1 MISANRS
8 VLEKLFFFA
17 FGGASLGLFFALGV
31 IFFLRP
37 QLPDVQQLRE
47 FELQLPMTVHAA
59 DGSLIGEFGEKKRTP
74 VSIEHVPLQLKNA
87 ITAAEDNRFY
97 KHPGVDWLGLTRAFI
112 ELLRTGEKRQGGSTI
127 TMQVARN
134 FFLTREKTYLRKL
147 TEILLAIQ
155 IEREL
160 DKEQILELY
169 INKIFLGQ
177 RAYGF
182 AAAAQVY
189 YGRELEQLTLA
200 ELAMLAGLPKA
211 PSRYNPVHD
220 PVQAKAR
227 RSYVL
232 SRMIA
237 DGHISQEE
245 LSLADSSPV
254 TASLHG
260 RQIEVDS
267 GYAAEMAR
275 NWAFERFGK
284 AAYTRGYRVETSI
297 DMRLQR
303 AANRSLRA
311 HLLAYEKRHDYRGPE
326 KRFGPEADLLSVLN
340 LLATVPE
347 IGGLVPAVATVIRPE
362 AIELVLPDGDTVF
375 LDSREL
381 AWSGPYWK
389 KQGAGEFFEVGDL
402 LRLQRSE
409 TGNLSLAQLPEVEGA
424 LVSLDASS
432 GQILAIAGGFD
443 FKKSKFNRVVQAQR
457 QPGSNFKPFLYTAA
471 LAHGFGPASV
481 INDAPLVFEDDTRQG
496 GWRPKN
502 YSGRFFGPTRLRVA
516 LMKSRN
522 LVSIRLLDAIGIDR
536 ARDYFPRF
544 GFDKENL
551 PADLSLALGS
561 GVMTPLEL
569 VSGYAVLANGGYR
582 VQPHLVTRVTDQWG
596 EVVWQA
602 DFPKALHPADV
613 GSSPLGPRQP
623 RDLNLELEESKSN
636 LRNMVEPA
644 ADTADLDVRQ
654 VLNGRASLAE
664 SSQGENRVVAPKVLP
679 DAVLYLIN
687 SMLRDVI
694 RSGTG
699 RKALRLGR
707 GDLAGKTGTTNSQ
720 QDAWF
725 SGFAGGVVTTA
736 WVGFD
741 RPRSLGRYETGARA
755 ALPIWIDYMQ
765 EALVNR
771 PEWPLVQPP
780 DIVSAR
786 IDPKTGKLAGAQA
799 EDAIFEFFTRV
810 QLEALQSQS
819 GLSLERDL
827 QVERAVLF

>member
-1 MISANRS
+1 MISANRL
-8 VLEKLFFFA
+8 VLAKLLFLA
-17 FGGASLGLFFALGV
+17 FGVSSLGLFFALGV
-31 IFFLRP
+31 IFFLLP
-37 QLPDVQQLRE
+37 QLPDVQQLRD
-47 FELQLPMTVHAA
+47 FQLQVPMTVHAA

-74 VSIEHVPLQLKNA
+74 VSIEDVPLQLKNA

-97 KHPGVDWLGLTRAFI
+97 KHPGVDWVGLTRAFI

-160 DKEQILELY
+160 DKEQVLELY

-189 YGRELEQLTLA
+189 YGKELEQLSLA

-211 PSRYNPVHD
+211 PSLYNPVRD

-232 SRMIA
+232 SRMVA

-245 LSLADSSPV
+245 FRLADSSPV
-254 TASLHG
+254 TASLHR

-284 AAYTRGYRVETSI
+284 EAYTRGYRVETSI
-297 DMRLQR
+297 DMRLQG
-303 AANRSLRA
+303 AANRALRA

-326 KRFGPEADLLSVLN
+326 KRFGPETDLSSALESLV
-340 LLATVPE
+340 TVPE
-347 IGGLVPAVATVIRPE
+347 IGGLVPAVVTAVQPE
-362 AIELVLPDGDTVF
+362 TLELVLPDGGAVF
-375 LDSREL
+375 LDSTEL
-381 AWSGPYWK
+381 AWSGAYWE
-389 KQGAGEFFEVGDL
+389 KQGAGEYFDVGDL

-409 TGNLSLAQLPEVEGA
+409 TGNWLLAQLPEVEGA
-424 LVSLDASS
+424 LVALDASS
-432 GQILAIAGGFD
+432 GQIVAIAGGFD
-443 FKKSKFNRVVQAQR
+443 FKKSHFNRVVQAQR

-522 LVSIRLLDAIGIDR
+522 LVSVRLLDAIGIER
-536 ARDYFPRF
+536 ARDYFLRF

-582 VQPHLVTRVTDQWG
+582 VQSYLVTRVTDQWG

-602 DFPKALHPADV
+602 DFPKAAHPAGV
-613 GSSPLGPRQP
+613 GNSPLEQQHPQEF
-623 RDLNLELEESKSN
+623 NLGSEEPP
-636 LRNMVEPA
+636 LDNMVEPA
-644 ADTADLDVRQ
+644 LDTAGLDFRQ
-654 VLNGRASLAE
+654 VLDGRASLAE
-664 SSQGENRVVAPKVLP
+664 SSREENSGLAPKVLP
-679 DAVLYLIN
+679 DAELYLIN

-741 RPRSLGRYETGARA
+741 RPRSLGRFETGARA
-755 ALPIWIDYMQ
+755 ALPIWIDFMQ

-771 PEWPLVQPP
+771 REWPLVQPP

-786 IDPKTGKLAGAQA
+786 IDPKTGRLAGAQA

-819 GLSLERDL
+819 EMSLERDL